1 MDGLFWVNSNVKLT
15 DIRDGSSNTFLLFD
29 QTNYLDQSWL
39 PDTYGSNHFI
49 WVHHPSQGYIQG
61 YSLPNSDVWNNRGA
75 KSYHSGGVYIAL
87 ADGHVTFIGNS
98 VNNSTYLALFTRNGQ
113 DVVGIYD

>member
-39 PDTYGSNHFI
+39 PDAYGSNHFI

-61 YSLPNSDVWNNRGA
+61 YSLPNSDVLPGPDSPQYRPSRLCRRECRCRAARPVPHFGA
-75 KSYHSGGVYIAL
+75 RTSRQACR
-87 ADGHVTFIGNS
+87 
-98 VNNSTYLALFTRNGQ
+98 TRP
-113 DVVGIYD
+113 